1 MNLEIGIIRRDEIP
15 VHRAPSSV
23 AATEAFAA
31 TFEQRYVPRAV
42 IASRADLALAWDPPA
57 RIDYFFNSPRIEI
70 SPAATVEERYV
81 FAGLAKDLPHVPE
94 TAVGYG
100 EAEAGALFE
109 RLFSRHMR
117 VAPFDPP
124 HETACWREPVRRAA
138 ATSPPRP
145 GAVERIVPR
154 VITVEKP
161 SAAADKTAVIPA
173 AARETGWETATPIT
187 SPAATDKSWGT
198 AAPIASL
205 AEHDMG
211 WGTPFAFSE
220 TSKPLILPAPEIKR
234 VAEQV
239 MREIDRRV
247 VARRDRIGRR

>member
-1 MNLEIGIIRRDEIP
+1 MNLDIGVIRRDEIP
-15 VHRAPSSV
+15 VQCAPPSV
-23 AATEAFAA
+23 TTTEAFAGA
-31 TFEQRYVPRAV
+31 LEQRYTPRAV
-42 IASRADLALAWDPPA
+42 IASRADLALAWEPPA
-57 RIDYFFNSPRIEI
+57 QIDYFYNSPRIEI
-70 SPAATVEERYV
+70 SPTVTVEERYV
-81 FAGLAKDLPHVPE
+81 FAGLAKDLRHVPK
-94 TAVGYG
+94 TAVRYG

-124 HETACWREPVRRAA
+124 HETAWWREPVRPGA
-138 ATSPPRP
+138 ATPPPRL
-145 GAVERIVPR
+145 GTVERIVPR
-154 VITVEKP
+154 AMTVEKS
-161 SAAADKTAVIPA
+161 SAAADKTAVITPA
-173 AARETGWETATPIT
+173 ARATRWETATPIT

-247 VARRDRIGRR
+247 VARRERIGRR